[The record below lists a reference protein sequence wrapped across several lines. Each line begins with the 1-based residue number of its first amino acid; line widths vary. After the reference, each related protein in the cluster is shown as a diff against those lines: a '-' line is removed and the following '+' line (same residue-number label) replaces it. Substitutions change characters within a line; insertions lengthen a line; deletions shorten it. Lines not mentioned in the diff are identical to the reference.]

1 MSTDGRAVMPGGP
14 GTAGDALPRHDN
26 ARFADLL
33 REMAAL
39 LEAQGDNAFRVA
51 AYRRAADT
59 VAALSRS
66 VRAIFQAEGVAGL
79 DALPTIGPGI
89 AAAIAEIAS
98 TGRWGRLDR
107 LRGEAGVEAVFHTI
121 PGVGMALAH
130 RLHDELDVDSL
141 EALEVAAHD
150 GRLER
155 LAQVGPR
162 RAAAIRAALTQMLD
176 RTRALRRARLP
187 AAPAA
192 DAASGAAGATG
203 ALAVTEVPGPAPAVD
218 GPGVDLLLDVDRE
231 YRDGAAAGRLPTIAP
246 RRFNPEGKAWLPV
259 LHARRGDWH
268 FTALFS
274 NTARAHELGR
284 VHDWVVI
291 YAEDHDHHEHQ
302 YTVVTPAG
310 GPLAGRR
317 VVRGREAECRAWYA
331 AH

>member
-1 MSTDGRAVMPGGP
+1 MSTDGSAATPGGP
-14 GTAGDALPRHDN
+14 GTAGDAMPPHDN

-51 AYRRAADT
+51 VYRRAADT
-59 VAALSRS
+59 VAALSGG

-98 TGRWGRLDR
+98 TGRWSRLDR

-176 RTRALRRARLP
+176 RTRALRRVRSP

-192 DAASGAAGATG
+192 GAPAGATG
-203 ALAVTEVPGPAPAVD
+203 SLAVTEAPGPAPAVD
-218 GPGVDLLLDVDRE
+218 GPGIGLLLGVDLE

-291 YAEDHDHHEHQ
+291 YAENHDHHEHQ

-310 GPLAGRR
+310 GALAGRR